1 MISCEK
7 AAKIMDQR
15 DFKQLSFKEK
25 FLMKFHNLHCKG
37 CRVYDKL
44 SKRLYKLIEKEKSNP
59 PALSSSEKDQL
70 KKQLLKD

>member
-15 DFKQLSFKEK
+15 DFKQLTFKEK

-44 SKRLYKLIEKEKSNP
+44 SKKFYKLLDKEKSNP
-59 PALSSSEKDQL
+59 PKLSEIEKANL
-70 KKQLLKD
+70 KKNLL